1 VYYSSLSQVH
11 FYCSNE
17 LIKNECL
24 SYYEKQIAP
33 IREEFRSKNGK
44 GAAMVIIHFRFFSS
58 LISDNFIN
66 SIRNIINEGYESI
79 YYVTDNPFLAR
90 NLVDEHRI
98 NISPV
103 DASELSIYDDF
114 DLLVASDI
122 LVCQESTY
130 AWWAGKIGSIF
141 FDKRVVNIHDDN
153 SI

>member
-1 VYYSSLSQVH
+1 
-11 FYCSNE
+11 
-17 LIKNECL
+17 
-24 SYYEKQIAP
+24 
-33 IREEFRSKNGK
+33 
-44 GAAMVIIHFRFFSS
+44 MVIIHFRFFSS